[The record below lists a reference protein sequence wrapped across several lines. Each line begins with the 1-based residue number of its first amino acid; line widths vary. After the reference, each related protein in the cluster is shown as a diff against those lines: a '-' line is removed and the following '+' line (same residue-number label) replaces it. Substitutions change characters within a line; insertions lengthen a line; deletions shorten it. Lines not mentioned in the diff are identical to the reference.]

1 MTDTPEAEV
10 IDGRAARRDRGKEA
24 VLDAVI
30 DLFTEGDL
38 NPSPERVAERSGRSL
53 SSVYRYFEDRDD
65 LLRSAIERK
74 IGEVAPLVA
83 LHAIGE
89 GPLDERVDALVTSR
103 LLLHQAIA
111 PTARASRARAATS
124 EIFRH
129 RVDLTRHELGTQ
141 IELQFAPELA
151 VLGPDQRRSA
161 VGAIDALTQLETLD
175 LHRVTRGLSVA
186 ETHDLLVYAIHA
198 LLGPS
203 TRSAP

>member
-1 MTDTPEAEV
+1 MVHTPDAELV
-10 IDGRAARRDRGKEA
+10 DGRAARRDRGKEA

-30 DLFTEGDL
+30 ELFTEGDL
-38 NPSPERVAERSGRSL
+38 NPSPERVAERSDRSL

-74 IGEVAPLVA
+74 IGEVAPLLA

-89 GPLDERVDALVTSR
+89 GPLDERVEALVTSR

-124 EIFRH
+124 DIFRD
-129 RVDLTRHELGTQ
+129 RVDRTRRELGEQ
-141 IELQFAPELA
+141 VERQFAAELDTMDA
-151 VLGPDQRRSA
+151 DRRRSA
-161 VGAIDALTQLETLD
+161 AGAVDALCQLETLD
-175 LHRVTRGLSVA
+175 LHRITRGLSVA
-186 ETHDLLVYAIHA
+186 ETHDLLTSAIHA
-198 LLGPS
+198 LLGPP